1 MKYAEIKNA
10 VENNLKYFLKWAF
23 LSILIGCAGGL
34 IGGVFGLAIKKA
46 AGFFGSCHWLL
57 YLLPVSGIP
66 AVKLPSTSPAN
77 AACRPETL
85 REVWGEALK
94 DYITVSNL

>member
-46 AGFFGSCHWLL
+46 FISAAGVRM
-57 YLLPVSGIP
+57 PDRVAVPDVS
-66 AVKLPSTSPAN
+66 
-77 AACRPETL
+77 
-85 REVWGEALK
+85 
-94 DYITVSNL
+94 